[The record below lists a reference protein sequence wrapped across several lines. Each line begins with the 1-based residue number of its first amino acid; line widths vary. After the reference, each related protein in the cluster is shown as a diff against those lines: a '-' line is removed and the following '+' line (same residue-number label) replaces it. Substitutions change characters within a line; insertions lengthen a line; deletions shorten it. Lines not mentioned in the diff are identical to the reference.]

1 MLQKIRKAFSSKKD
15 EEEAPQIAP
24 VAAPPALS
32 VVVVADARTL
42 HSLSAGYQQ
51 NIRQEDYEVLVI
63 EPDPHSSLA
72 AAVNCG
78 IRKARG
84 TLCAVMLD
92 GACLASPGLLA
103 ATVRAS
109 RLHPRAIVAAPAW
122 HLGSADTEA
131 LLAAIGWPRPE
142 AGYRLFEIAAPA
154 NSARQ
159 GILRAP
165 EESGL
170 LCLPR
175 EMLANELGGCE
186 EQFDLPGAGLANRDL
201 FRRACDLPDSELVL
215 LLGEAAFHP
224 LPAAEAPD
232 WQEQYRKVR
241 GKPYAPSARVPW
253 FCGHVPPSLM
263 PTLERSAQLSASLD
277 VTWHPADKAALIE
290 AAAAQDAAA
299 RTAEQRWLLL
309 AESLPEGAG
318 KDDFQTDVFQVA
330 APPASNAQPR
340 TRKKVLLFC
349 VKYRGMH
356 GAHLNTWHYFQ
367 HARQAEGWEPRVYFD
382 PATVWDDDIPWK
394 DERAGALTEYRPEE
408 ADALFIDGMHNWQRL
423 PAESRENWPAPVIC
437 TIQGFRHANPRHPFK
452 DFLRCRAVRICV
464 SEQVRAAVEGSGAVR
479 GPVCVI
485 PNALDLPECDP
496 KPAERA
502 NDLFIAGLKNP
513 PLAIALAADLRALGW
528 RVHETYLRMPRA
540 DFLAALCRADAAL
553 FLPSPREGFYYP
565 ALEAMAL
572 GVRVICPDVLG
583 NRSFCLDGINCLRPR
598 YTKEALIEACQ
609 ALRAQSPEEQQ
620 RMLQN
625 AHETAARH
633 SLENERAKFC
643 RLLECL
649 PGLWQ
654 TALVSPAVYE

>member
-1 MLQKIRKAFSSKKD
+1 MLQKIRKAFSSKK
-15 EEEAPQIAP
+15 EAEAPQIAP

-32 VVVVADARTL
+32 VLVIADARTL

-63 EPDPHSSLA
+63 EPDPDSSLA
-72 AAVNCG
+72 AAVNRG
-78 IRKARG
+78 IRQARG
-84 TLCAVMLD
+84 TLCAVMLGGD
-92 GACLASPGLLA
+92 CLASPGLLA
-103 ATVRAS
+103 AALRAS
-109 RLHPRAIVAAPAW
+109 RLHPRAIVAAPVW
-122 HLGSADTEA
+122 HFGAADTEA
-131 LLAAIGWPRPE
+131 LLVAAGWPRPD

-154 NSARQ
+154 PSAQ
-159 GILRAP
+159 LGILRAP
-165 EESGL
+165 EESGF

-175 EMLANELGGCE
+175 QMLISELGGCE
-186 EQFDLPGAGLANRDL
+186 EQFDLPGAGLINKDL
-201 FRRACDLPDSELVL
+201 FRRACDLPDTELVL

-224 LPAAEAPD
+224 LPAAEAPE
-232 WQEQYRKVR
+232 WREQYRKVR
-241 GKPYAPSARVPW
+241 GKPFAPSARVPW
-253 FCGHVPPSLM
+253 FCGHMPSSLAPAM
-263 PTLERSAQLSASLD
+263 ERSARLSGLLD
-277 VTWHPADKAALIE
+277 VTWHPGDKAALIE
-290 AAAAQDAAA
+290 AAAAQETAAQ
-299 RTAEQRWLLL
+299 TAHKRWLLL
-309 AESLPEGAG
+309 AETLPQGAG
-318 KDDFQTDVFQVA
+318 QDDFQTDVF
-330 APPASNAQPR
+330 PPAEMPESGAHRR

-394 DERAGALTEYRPEE
+394 DERAGALPEYRPEE

-423 PAESRENWPAPVIC
+423 PAASRENWPAPVIC
-437 TIQGFRHANPRHPFK
+437 TIQGFRHANPRHPFQ

-464 SEQVRAAVEGSGAVR
+464 SEQVRAAIEGSGTVR
-479 GPVCVI
+479 GPVFVI
-485 PNALDLPECDP
+485 PNALDLPAPGP
-496 KPAERA
+496 KLAERA

-540 DFLAALCRADAAL
+540 DFLAALCGADAAL

-583 NRSFCLDGINCLRPR
+583 NRSFCLDGVNCLRPS
-598 YTKEALIEACQ
+598 YTKEALLAACQ
-609 ALRAQSPEEQQ
+609 ALRAQSPAERE
-620 RMLQN
+620 RMLEN
-625 AHETAARH
+625 ARETAARH
-633 SLENERAKFC
+633 SPENERAKFC

-654 TALVSPAVYE
+654 TALVSPAVCE